1 MALIGRDNIS
11 RAILRL
17 EKSCRAVHQ
26 HATPAMCLGGPCE
39 RNKSG
44 FVGVNL
50 FYALKDSVLIGIQ
63 ALFSNFRY
71 CRSSL
76 QMRLSQQTS
85 PQ

>member
-1 MALIGRDNIS
+1 MPRGS
-11 RAILRL
+11 
-17 EKSCRAVHQ
+17 
-26 HATPAMCLGGPCE
+26 PARHTRNVLAAMS

-50 FYALKDSVLIGIQ
+50 FYALKDSVLVGIQ
-63 ALFSNFRY
+63 ALFSNFSY

-76 QMRLSQQTS
+76 QTRLSQQTS